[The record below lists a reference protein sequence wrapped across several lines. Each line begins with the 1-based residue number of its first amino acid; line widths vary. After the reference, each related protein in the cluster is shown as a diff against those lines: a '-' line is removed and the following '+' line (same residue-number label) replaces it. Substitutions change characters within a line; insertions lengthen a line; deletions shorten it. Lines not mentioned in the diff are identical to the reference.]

1 MRRSAKVS
9 ASRLP
14 LRRPATVSQ
23 FVRRG
28 YPAWITSDEGSAF
41 SALAPMAAQVTAR
54 VRDSLVLRP
63 VVPPKSKRLR
73 SSCDVLG
80 GR

>member
-14 LRRPATVSQ
+14 LRRTAARPQ
-23 FVRRG
+23 PERRG

-54 VRDSLVLRP
+54 VRDSLGLRP
-63 VVPPKSKRLR
+63 VGPPKSKRLR
-73 SSCDVLG
+73 SSCDVPG
-80 GR
+80 GG